1 MRAYKT
7 ERLLMLGRSGT
18 GKSYSAIKYVVSL
31 LKEGSIEAKNVVL
44 MSATWKSDP
53 S

>member
-1 MRAYKT
+1 
-7 ERLLMLGRSGT
+7 MLGRSGT

-31 LKEGSIEAKNVVL
+31 IKEGYIEAKCVVL

-53 S
+53 SQKELVDYCE